1 MFAGTGRIVGIDIG
15 QRDIR
20 VVQLRGGTRRPVV
33 ESWALLEKEK
43 GNYEAGRWRPDMAQD
58 MRLAL
63 QVNGIKG
70 KRAAVSLPD
79 TMVNLYYRKLPP
91 MPPHELNNAVLW
103 DVRKELTFPADDV
116 VVDHVSLG
124 SVSEGSGTMMAYLVA
139 VTRKKPL
146 EDLCRALTGLGLK
159 LNCLEFSTMAQVSC
173 LRILGDTAGTVALV
187 DIGAAQT
194 NLVVVK
200 EGEVRFLRVI
210 SQGGD
215 SITENIS
222 HATGLSWW
230 EADKLKS
237 SGVTPGKNG
246 DQELI
251 RALQQ
256 SLESIVDEVYQTFHF
271 YSAER
276 REGGVDRLVI
286 SGGGGMM
293 TGIAGFFQEILGLPS
308 QVIDPFSKVSISG
321 RLRDRERMESWG
333 SRIATALGLALK
345 E

>member
-1 MFAGTGRIVGIDIG
+1 MFAGTGRTVGIDIG

-20 VVQLRGGTRRPVV
+20 VVQLKGGRRPVM
-33 ESWALLEKEK
+33 ESWVLLEKEK
-43 GNYEAGRWRPDMAQD
+43 GNYEAGRWRPDLAQE
-58 MRLAL
+58 MKLAF
-63 QVNGIKG
+63 QINGIKG

-79 TMVNLYYRKLPP
+79 AMVNLYYRKLPS
-91 MPPHELNNAVLW
+91 MPAHELANAVLW
-103 DVRKELTFPADDV
+103 EVRKELTFPADDV
-116 VVDHVSLG
+116 VVDHISLG

-146 EDLCRALTGLGLK
+146 EDLCRSLAGLGLK
-159 LNCLEFSTMAQVSC
+159 LNCLEFSTMAQISC
-173 LRILGDTAGTVALV
+173 LRVLENTHGTIALV
-187 DIGAAQT
+187 DIGASQT
-194 NLVVVK
+194 NLVVLK

-230 EADKLKS
+230 EADKLKL
-237 SGVTPGKNG
+237 SGVTPGNDG
-246 DQELI
+246 DPEVV

-256 SLESIVDEVYQTFHF
+256 GLESIVDEVYQTFHF

-293 TGIAGFFQEILGLPS
+293 TGIAGFFQEILGLPT
-308 QVIDPFSKVSISG
+308 QVIDPFSGVSVSG
-321 RLRDRERMESWG
+321 KIRDRDRMESSG
-333 SRIATALGLALK
+333 ARVATALGLALK